1 MQNKTND
8 LIHSHLKRIG
18 NNQQI
23 LNWIASV
30 DGVSPE
36 IVESFCENK
45 ITGAQLLALGKE
57 GLDDLGVKQKGVLY
71 LLLKVSWCLNFT
83 TRVLAYQCL
92 TCAFTLKGNKRSR
105 TKQLSGHFH

>member
-1 MQNKTND
+1 MATR
-8 LIHSHLKRIG
+8 RITLQCCEESVLARQFDDKIWTSQG
-18 NNQQI
+18 SQPPVSKWDNQQI
-23 LNWIASV
+23 LTWIASV

-71 LLLKVSWCLNFT
+71 LLLKVSWDVISVHIMLW
-83 TRVLAYQCL
+83 
-92 TCAFTLKGNKRSR
+92 
-105 TKQLSGHFH
+105 QLSSI

>member
-1 MQNKTND
+1 MLARQFDDTVWTSQGSSRAPISKWTNE
-8 LIHSHLKRIG
+8 
-18 NNQQI
+18 QI
-23 LNWIASV
+23 LSWIASV

-83 TRVLAYQCL
+83 TRVLAVPVSDMCFYSQR
-92 TCAFTLKGNKRSR
+92 K
-105 TKQLSGHFH
+105 